1 VVRLVSIDRKP
12 PSGGEEGCISI
23 LEVAMRP
30 PSVFVR
36 DLLPDEGNRLKRL
49 SRKAT
54 SEAKRERALICWA
67 SATKMSAP
75 QIAALV
81 GSDESHVRKVIQ
93 AFNERGFGSLDP
105 ELRGGRPRRITA
117 EQRARIV
124 AVAGARPDTLGVP
137 ATRWSL
143 KRLARYLREQ
153 HIVEVSPAHLGR
165 ILAAAG
171 LSFQRTRTWKAS
183 PDPDYEAKAA
193 RVIAL
198 YAAPP
203 ADAVVISFDQMGP
216 ISLRPHAG
224 AGWAQRKRPERQR
237 ATYTRRHGIRYVMG
251 AIDVHA
257 DRLRVRLRPRRR
269 GSDNLAFLKQ
279 IRGCYPRRLR
289 IYWIQDNLSANWTP
303 DIRAYAEANNIELV
317 ATPTYASYLNRIECH
332 FLPISEFVVKNADYP
347 DWDAFAHALARHVT
361 YRNGEHRNQRLTDLE
376 RRHRIAA

>member
-1 VVRLVSIDRKP
+1 
-12 PSGGEEGCISI
+12 
-23 LEVAMRP
+23 MRP